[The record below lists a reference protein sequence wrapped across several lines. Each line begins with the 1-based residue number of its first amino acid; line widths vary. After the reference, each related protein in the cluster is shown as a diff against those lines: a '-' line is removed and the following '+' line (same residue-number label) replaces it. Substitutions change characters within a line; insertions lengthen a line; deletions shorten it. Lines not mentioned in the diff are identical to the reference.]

1 MLTLEQIKKY
11 YSGRALLFPENILVE
26 YLQHELLDSIF
37 KQKNSARLSFMG
49 GTAIRIVHES
59 GRFSEDL
66 DFDNF
71 GISFQEFK
79 DLLGEV
85 VKDMELKGFSVEFR
99 FVEKTAF
106 HCYIKFPHLL
116 YREKIKQNPRE
127 KILVRID
134 TVNKEKNFDSE
145 LYTLNKFDVYRKIIT
160 NPVDVVLAQKMITIF
175 QRKRE
180 KGRDFYDVSYLYG
193 KTRPNYEYI
202 ENFLKMDRKN
212 FMEKLVN
219 RCEGLDYDFLARDV
233 EPYLI
238 DPSQTERVTDFY
250 DFIQRK
256 ASEL

>member
-1 MLTLEQIKKY
+1 
-11 YSGRALLFPENILVE
+11 
-26 YLQHELLDSIF
+26 
-37 KQKNSARLSFMG
+37 MG

-71 GISFQEFK
+71 GISFQEFR

-85 VKDMELKGFSVEFR
+85 AKDMELKGFSVEFR

-116 YREKIKQNPRE
+116 YWENIKQNPRE

-134 TVNKEKNFDSE
+134 TVNKEENFDSE
-145 LYTLNKFDVYRKIIT
+145 LCTLNKFDVYRKIIT
-160 NPVDVVLAQKMITIF
+160 NPVDIVLAQKMITIF

-238 DPSQTERVTDFY
+238 DPSQAERVTDFY